1 MPPAGTGMG
10 THHRLS
16 PGAVLRP
23 QKQVYT
29 LHLALR
35 ALGPLPQR
43 TLPWESPVASRG
55 EQHTQG
61 RPQPGHLHP
70 PGTGAGVGEEHKNAN
85 SVWGKKKLNLRVTG
99 LWLPLLLNRGNNDT
113 LPVGLSHGAWHRDD
127 APEVPGQCRAW
138 LAVTTVTGHHHG
150 PSGRGRGSCSLLAG
164 TELAGRPAAS
174 SVA

>member
-1 MPPAGTGMG
+1 MGRTHAPCGNWDGNPPPAIPRGCI
-10 THHRLS
+10 
-16 PGAVLRP
+16 RP

-85 SVWGKKKLNLRVTG
+85 CLGEKKIE
-99 LWLPLLLNRGNNDT
+99 
-113 LPVGLSHGAWHRDD
+113 S
-127 APEVPGQCRAW
+127 
-138 LAVTTVTGHHHG
+138 
-150 PSGRGRGSCSLLAG
+150 
-164 TELAGRPAAS
+164 
-174 SVA
+174 